1 MDWLDFLLNMAWAA
15 AVGMIG
21 GGIAIGLHGWLSC
34 RGRQPARPC
43 TRCGSYSCIGPVCR
57 RDGELLDV
65 RF

>member
-1 MDWLDFLLNMAWAA
+1 MDWLAFLIEVVRGAA
-15 AVGMIG
+15 IGMVG
-21 GGIAIGLHGWLSC
+21 GGIAIGIHGWLSS

-57 RDGELLDV
+57 RDGERLDV